1 MRQIAMQDSFGLRTL
16 DERGDVAFE
25 SYDGEH
31 VAFSDAFYRYLIRK
45 YLMKEWTQ
53 NKYEYFEDCNHI
65 FKKALI

>member
-1 MRQIAMQDSFGLRTL
+1 MILQDSFGLRTL

-45 YLMKEWTQ
+45 YLMKEWTA
-53 NKYEYFEDCNHI
+53 K
-65 FKKALI
+65 